1 MRMPYESAVMLPS
14 RIALSRHAESCGG
27 QSDLWKGDG
36 LLRMSRSRDRWR
48 LCAEHPAELPAV
60 GLGVEARTRCAAI
73 REAFAFS
80 FVTSEILVLPKHH
93 TQSGHMTPPSEKL
106 A

>member
-1 MRMPYESAVMLPS
+1 MPCESAVMRPS
-14 RIALSRHAESCGG
+14 RIALSRHAESFGG

-36 LLRMSRSRDRWR
+36 LLRMSRSRDRRMW
-48 LCAEHPAELPAV
+48 CEEYAELPAV
-60 GLGVEARTRCAAI
+60 GLGVEASTHCAAI

-80 FVTSEILVLPKHH
+80 FGTSEILVLPKHH